1 MGRAVLLR
9 GGAVVG
15 DTSVLE
21 LEERGMDLMAFVK
34 SAYGYEPDRVSRAL
48 DRLTEEGEE
57 ETP

>member
-1 MGRAVLLR
+1 MCIRDR
-9 GGAVVG
+9 VG

-34 SAYGYEPDRVSRAL
+34 STYGYEPDRVSRAL

-57 ETP
+57 EAP